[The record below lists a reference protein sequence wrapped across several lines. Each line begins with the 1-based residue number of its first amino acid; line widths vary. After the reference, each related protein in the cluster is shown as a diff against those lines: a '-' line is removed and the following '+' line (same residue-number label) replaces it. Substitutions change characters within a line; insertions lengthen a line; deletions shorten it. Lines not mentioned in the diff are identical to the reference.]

1 MKRLFPPLAALI
13 VLGSPVH
20 AADSISFVVGGHRIH
35 IEASR
40 HCNSASC
47 LSVSIPGV
55 YERRGRDR
63 YDDDRDA
70 TALVGPGGVAEAA
83 AVPPARNPAPSGVC
97 APPATV
103 QSAAPAV
110 QQIVTALQPPPR
122 ILPPQARQRLTP
134 APPVQGPLVH
144 PANTA
149 ATVPPVPAPPSPPP
163 VRPAEIAPP
172 APQATPRVSKVSHE
186 VDEEP
191 ADSPIGDW
199 QTQGEKGMVRIEP
212 CGQALCG
219 YVLDPSSNAKGETV
233 LVDMKSKSTSE
244 WSGNIYSRDS
254 GNSYYGTISMK
265 GPNSLKVE
273 ACALGR
279 FFCSGNVWS
288 RADIKPVSLM
298 SDRGNWRD
306 SRW

>member
-1 MKRLFPPLAALI
+1 MKLLFPPLAALI

-20 AADSISFVVGGHRIH
+20 AADSISLVVGGHRIH

-40 HCNSASC
+40 HCNSASR

-55 YERRGRDR
+55 YERHGRDR
-63 YDDDRDA
+63 YDADRDV
-70 TALVGPGGVAEAA
+70 TASTPPAPAQTQA
-83 AVPPARNPAPSGVC
+83 SAVPPPRNPAPSAVC
-97 APPATV
+97 APAAPV

-122 ILPPQARQRLTP
+122 IQPPQAQPPQTP
-134 APPVQGPLVH
+134 PPPVQGPLVDL
-144 PANTA
+144 AKTA
-149 ATVPPVPAPPSPPP
+149 ALAPPSPSPA
-163 VRPAEIAPP
+163 RPADVAPP
-172 APQATPRVSKVSHE
+172 PRVSKVSHE

-219 YVLDPSSNAKGETV
+219 YLLDPSSNAKGETV
-233 LVDMKSKSTSE
+233 LVDMKSKSALE

-254 GNSYYGTISMK
+254 GNTYYGTISMK
-265 GPNSLKVE
+265 GPNALKVE

-288 RADIKPVSLM
+288 RADIKPAGLI
-298 SDRGNWRD
+298 SDRGSWRD
-306 SRW
+306 SRS

>member
-63 YDDDRDA
+63 YDDDRDL
-70 TALVGPGGVAEAA
+70 TASAPPPAQAQTQASV
-83 AVPPARNPAPSGVC
+83 VPPARNPAPSAVC
-97 APPATV
+97 APPAPV

-122 ILPPQARQRLTP
+122 ILPPQARPPLTP
-134 APPVQGPLVH
+134 APEGPPVQLQ
-144 PANTA
+144 PAQTA
-149 ATVPPVPAPPSPPP
+149 ATVPPPPPP
-163 VRPAEIAPP
+163 VRPADVAPP
-172 APQATPRVSKVSHE
+172 APQPVPRVSRVSHE

-265 GPNSLKVE
+265 GPNLLKVE

-279 FFCSGNVWS
+279 FFCSSNVWS
-288 RADIKPVSLM
+288 RADIKPASLI
-298 SDRGNWRD
+298 SDRGNGRD
-306 SRW
+306 SRS

>member
-40 HCNSASC
+40 HCHSASC

-63 YDDDRDA
+63 YDDDRDL
-70 TALVGPGGVAEAA
+70 TASAPPPQTQAS
-83 AVPPARNPAPSGVC
+83 AVPPARNPAPSAVC
-97 APPATV
+97 APPAAV
-103 QSAAPAV
+103 QSAVPAV
-110 QQIVTALQPPPR
+110 QQIVTALQ
-122 ILPPQARQRLTP
+122 
-134 APPVQGPLVH
+134 APPL
-144 PANTA
+144 PA
-149 ATVPPVPAPPSPPP
+149 PP

-172 APQATPRVSKVSHE
+172 APQAAPRVSKVSHE

-191 ADSPIGDW
+191 VDSPIGDW

-219 YVLDPSSNAKGETV
+219 YVLDPSSNTKGETV
-233 LVDMKSKSTSE
+233 LVDMKSRSASE

-254 GNSYYGTISMK
+254 GNSYYGTMSMK
-265 GPNSLKVE
+265 GPNALKVE

-288 RADIKPVSLM
+288 RADIKPVNLM

-306 SRW
+306 SRS